1 MAKRSSLVRIV
12 ALITLASGAANLYW
26 AMNPLSFTRQRVLS
40 EILPLEFLRFPRSF
54 TLLIGFALVISAI
67 NVYKRKRRAF
77 HLALALS
84 ALSVVAHLL
93 KGRNYEQALLSLV
106 LIGLMWRAR
115 RDFTVRSG
123 PPDWR
128 WAMIH
133 LTVAALVAFGY
144 GVAGFW
150 LLDQREF
157 GINFTLPDSIHRTL
171 LYLTWGGDPHL
182 APRTRY
188 AAWFLDSLY
197 ALSAAVVAY
206 AGFAFFR
213 PVIYRY
219 RTLPRERALAKE
231 IVERHGRSSLDYFK
245 LWPNKAYFF
254 SPSRRCFI
262 AYSVGANFAIAL
274 ADPVGPPEEIA
285 EAISGFRQFCEDSG
299 WGVAFYQTLPD
310 FLPIYRS
317 LGFKKLK
324 IGDAAIVDLA
334 SFTLNGRARKRLRS
348 RIKQLEKEGVRMKYY
363 AAPVPDDLLKQLREV
378 SDDWLR
384 LPGRRE
390 REFSLGRFDPAYLR
404 STPIV
409 TVEDAGGRALAFV
422 NIIPS
427 YHPGEATIDLMR
439 HRIDAPNGAMDH
451 LFVKLLLRDRDEGY
465 TRFNFGLAPMS
476 GFREREEASAME
488 RAVYQFFQRLTF
500 LFSFGGLKAYK
511 AKFASNWEPRY
522 VIYRH
527 ALDLPRVGI
536 ALGKVSKLK

>member
-1 MAKRSSLVRIV
+1 MAERSSLIRIV
-12 ALITLASGAANLYW
+12 ALITLASGLTNIYW
-26 AMNPLSFTRQRVLS
+26 AMNPQPPARMRLLH

-67 NVYKRKRRAF
+67 NVYRRKRRAF
-77 HLALALS
+77 HLVLALS

-93 KGRNYEQALLSLV
+93 KGRDYEQSLLSLFV
-106 LIGLMWRAR
+106 IGLLWLTR
-115 RDFTVRSG
+115 RDFTVRSA

-128 WAMIH
+128 WTIVRPA
-133 LTVAALVAFGY
+133 VAALVAIGY

-150 LLDQREF
+150 LLDEREF
-157 GINFTLPDSIHRTL
+157 GINFTMQDSLRRTL
-171 LYLTWGGDPHL
+171 LYLTWAGDPRL
-182 APRTRY
+182 APRTPY

-197 ALSAAVVAY
+197 ALSAVVIAY

-245 LWPNKAYFF
+245 LWPNKSYFF

-262 AYSVGANFAIAL
+262 AYSVGANFAVAL

-285 EAISGFRQFCEDSG
+285 ETVGGFRRFCEDNG

-317 LGFKKLK
+317 LGLKKLK
-324 IGDAAIVDLA
+324 IGDAAIVDLTN
-334 SFTLNGRARKRLRS
+334 FTLDGRARKRLRS
-348 RIKQLEKEGVRMKYY
+348 RIKQLEKEDLKMKYY
-363 AAPVPDDLLKQLREV
+363 APPIPDALLKQLREI
-378 SDDWLR
+378 SDEWLR
-384 LPGRRE
+384 LPGRSE
-390 REFSLGRFDPAYLR
+390 REFSLGRFDPDYLR
-404 STPIV
+404 STPV
-409 TVEDAGGRALAFV
+409 ATAEDAGGRALAFV

-439 HRIDAPNGAMDH
+439 HRVDAPNGVMDF
-451 LFVKLLLRDRDEGY
+451 LFVKLFIRDRDKGY
-465 TRFNFGLAPMS
+465 NRFNFGLAPMS
-476 GFREREEASAME
+476 GFQEREEASAME
-488 RAVYQFFQRLTF
+488 RAVHQFFQRLTF
-500 LFSFGGLKAYK
+500 LFGFGGLKAYK
-511 AKFASNWEPRY
+511 AKFASHWEPRY

-527 ALDLPRVGI
+527 ALDLPRLGV